1 MKKLFYILPEYTKNI
16 SSHFRYNVE
25 LLEEAAKEMKI
36 FLFIEKGESPTVK
49 NIQKVYVAKFSF
61 LPLRF
66 IERFFVFFMARL
78 FGYRNFYSHY
88 GYLSALI
95 AAIFG
100 RLYFWHCEMRG
111 EYECSD
117 CVSSNVLV
125 DRPFRK
131 ILKKCYR
138 LVTCTELM
146 KEYYGFK
153 FNVDKKKILV
163 MPNWVDI
170 NKKLPAA
177 KKEDAILFLHWLSP
191 RKGSRVLPDIFEKI
205 AAEAPK
211 TKFIVAGEGP
221 DFEWLKSEFKNKG
234 LKVEMPGAVPNK
246 DVLKL
251 FAKVKLFIN
260 PSREEEFGRVL
271 IEAMAAKVPLVASD
285 TLGTKAIFSTKQ
297 KEYCFRYGDSE
308 KAAKLC
314 LEILASKKLQSELIK
329 EGEKVV
335 KNYSKEKTVEK
346 FISLFN

>member
-25 LLEEAAKEMKI
+25 LLEEAAKSMRI
-36 FLFIEKGESPTVK
+36 LLFIEKGEKPIVK
-49 NIQKVYVAKFSF
+49 NIQNVYLAKFRF
-61 LPLRF
+61 LPLRV
-66 IERFFVFFMARL
+66 IERFFVFFFARL
-78 FGYRNFYSHY
+78 IGYRNFYSHY

-95 AAIFG
+95 AAMFG

-111 EYECSD
+111 EYECQD

-125 DRPFRK
+125 DKPFRK

-138 LVTCTELM
+138 LVTCTDLM

-153 FNVDKKKILV
+153 FDVNKNKILV

-170 NKKLPAA
+170 NKKMPEA
-177 KKEDAILFLHWLSP
+177 KKENAVLFLHWLSP

-205 AAEAPK
+205 SKEAPGI
-211 TKFIVAGEGP
+211 KFIVVGEGP
-221 DFEWLKSEFKNKG
+221 DFEWLKSEFKSKN

-246 DVLKL
+246 DILKL
-251 FAKVKLFIN
+251 FARVKVFIN

-285 TLGTKAIFSTKQ
+285 TLGTKAIFSPKQ

-314 LEILASKKLQSELIK
+314 LDILGSKKTQQELVK